1 MVNVD
6 VTNITFIRRVALYNG
21 MKQEVLIW
29 KQLQTK
35 LLAQIPLGA
44 PDNHPSE
51 PEYSPS
57 IYKANSFVGDIY
69 ANLAKQ
75 IIHL

>member
-1 MVNVD
+1 METK
-6 VTNITFIRRVALYNG
+6 TN
-21 MKQEVLIW
+21 
-29 KQLQTK
+29 K

-57 IYKANSFVGDIY
+57 IYKVNSSVGDIY